1 MKRYTHINEAA
12 AQYDPS
18 TFEQFCKEQ
27 YIASESKNYLNIDV
41 IMPDFRNWYIPAAP
55 TDLKALMQ
63 NLSAT
68 EERLFKNINN
78 MMSDPTTTYNA
89 AEDYATEAFGSLKGK
104 ISLVRAD
111 YLKESLNE
119 GIGDAVGSIASSAL
133 DGLASVATSLGKA
146 IAPAGAGAYGLG
158 YATGYFGDAGGP
170 NYYNDDALD
179 ANSNAVK
186 NTEQALDNSSFQ
198 GQDAIEAIDT
208 YVNNVVNSLAGLDT
222 IFGCSPEAYVKFK
235 TLVQSALNNCG
246 VNVKEF
252 VKKNDVI
259 LKELENNLAKT
270 RNSQLNAKFH
280 KQAII
285 TEFYKLCADHADIF
299 SEKTKQTMLS
309 YVANFKNDDYTSAL
323 KFYQKTKELLKD
335 IGGANQEVI
344 NNFLFNVN
352 EHVTQMPIGES
363 VNYQGHH
370 LNEADS
376 AIPKKPVIDCTDFYN
391 RVHAELSKSI
401 EGILSVSGSK
411 IPGVAEAQKEMQ
423 ELLTKATQEINT
435 KIEQVC
441 RTSTTDTGGVFANVS
456 KFLSKHPM
464 KADELKNLWGRY
476 ASVLQQRMDN
486 RIRQMGDT
494 RDKTKAVGWSYA
506 VIRNV
511 VPTTIARMLT
521 YKYLLLFL
529 KEKNVYSFTP
539 RLQQTLDR
547 EWNKQKQTIMNQ
559 DEYFFKDILMHYTS
573 ALTNDGKN
581 ILQLDMNGKVAFTGS
596 NNLTY
601 LSCAL
606 IALNDTFGRVDV
618 WAIYNALWPLYEQDD
633 AEGFLKQFITEIRG
647 IQTLSTDFT
656 NLYTELVETFKLKD
670 LDKNE
675 LNTAYQ
681 LVSKEPDKFLT
692 DEDFMQKKIGYI
704 ISYYHNY
711 PKEWSEFRKKIDSFI
726 TLYKDAHNDQLIES
740 LNKIQITGQDFIKF
754 IPTTNLNLNVL
765 YQHASKADYFA
776 QTNRFFKAL
785 IPYAVP
791 FNFVITN
798 AIVLAKYIASDF
810 INVLIPEG
818 EASKENFDKI
828 NQVLNFI
835 NEVIQGNVEPFIKL
849 CDTYITDKD
858 LLLTTEQLEDYIL
871 SYNPTYTTNDPFI
884 KVLDSVEINPEKL
897 FTGQLLAVLKTAKK
911 VSLYDL
917 ISPPLNMMIT
927 DVLPDEDVVK
937 TELIDILTKL
947 LNKLKPEMSEGAEH
961 VTADFATIYDN
972 LHWTM
977 SMARKLYD
985 ICDDCP
991 ADKKALAKIY
1001 KANKDVISG
1010 LIRKVNKQFVNETKG
1025 NIWAKAD
1032 ETNINN
1038 IVELLDEKS
1047 YDEVIKLLSPQAMR
1061 VCINMEQTTNINDKI
1076 WGDYVKLKTM
1086 LHRLMPT
1093 T

>member
-12 AQYDPS
+12 AQYDPNA
-18 TFEQFCKEQ
+18 FEQFCKEQ
-27 YIASESKNYLNIDV
+27 YIASQAKDYLNIDV
-41 IMPDFRNWYIPAAP
+41 IMPDFRNWHIPAAP
-55 TDLKALMQ
+55 TDLRALMQ

-89 AEDYATEAFGSLKGK
+89 AEDYATEAFGSLKGQ
-104 ISLVRAD
+104 ISLMRAD

-119 GIGDAVGSIASSAL
+119 GIGDAVGSITSSAL

-186 NTEQALDNSSFQ
+186 NTTQALDNSSFQ

-208 YVNNVVNSLAGLDT
+208 YVNNIVNSLAGLDT

-246 VNVKEF
+246 TLVTAF
-252 VKKNDVI
+252 TKKNDVI
-259 LKELENNLAKT
+259 LKELDNDVRKT
-270 RNSQLNAKFH
+270 QNTQITANYNR
-280 KQAII
+280 QAII
-285 TEFYKLCADHADIF
+285 TEFYKLCAEHQNIF
-299 SEKTKQTMLS
+299 SEDIKQKLLKE
-309 YVANFKNDDYTSAL
+309 VANLKANYKSAIT
-323 KFYQKTKELLKD
+323 FYQNIQKILDGVQSSEPN
-335 IGGANQEVI
+335 AI
-344 NNFLFNVN
+344 NTFLSNVN
-352 EHVTQMPIGES
+352 NYVTNMPIGES
-363 VNYQGHH
+363 ANYQGHH

-391 RVHAELSKSI
+391 RVHAELSKAI

-411 IPGVAEAQKEMQ
+411 IPGVGEAQKEMQ
-423 ELLTKATQEINT
+423 DLLTKATQEINT

-539 RLQQTLDR
+539 RLQQTLDN
-547 EWNKQKQTIMNQ
+547 EWEAQKQTIMSQ

-606 IALNDTFGRVDV
+606 IALNDAFGRVDV
-618 WAIYNALWPLYEQDD
+618 WTIYNALWPLYEQDD

-647 IQTLSTDFT
+647 IQTLSTDFP

-726 TLYKDAHNDQLIES
+726 TLYKDAHNDQLIEA
-740 LNKIQITGQDFIKF
+740 LNKIQITGQDFIQF
-754 IPTTNLNLNVL
+754 IPPTNLNLNGL

-776 QTNRFFKAL
+776 QTNWFFKAL

-791 FNFVITN
+791 FNFVIIN

-818 EASKENFDKI
+818 EASKDNFDKI
-828 NQVLNFI
+828 NQVLNSI
-835 NEVIQGNVEPFIKL
+835 NEVIKGNVEPFIKL

-897 FTGQLLAVLKTAKK
+897 FTGQLLTVLKTAKK

-1061 VCINMEQTTNINDKI
+1061 VCKKMEQTTNINDKT